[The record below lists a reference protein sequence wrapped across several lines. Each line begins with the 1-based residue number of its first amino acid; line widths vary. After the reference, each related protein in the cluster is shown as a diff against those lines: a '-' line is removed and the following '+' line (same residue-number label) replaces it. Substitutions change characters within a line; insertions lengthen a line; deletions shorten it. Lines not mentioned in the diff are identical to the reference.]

1 MPLTPQ
7 EHRWNEQNVLAA
19 SIAVTIL
26 LAVIGVVFGFIS
38 GSLSIAFDAVYSLID
53 ASMSVLA
60 LFVARL
66 IMTSATSGHLARKLQ
81 NRFTMGFWH
90 LEPIVLGLNGTILLT
105 IAVYALINAINS
117 LLDGGNVLVF
127 DEAILFA
134 AFAFFISTFMTGLE
148 YVLNKRIRSDFI
160 ALDIRSWLMSACIS
174 AALLVAFCIGYAVQ
188 GTPYE
193 WMSVYVDPFT
203 LAVVCVFI
211 IPLPIGTVRQAFSE
225 ILLVTPPDL
234 KRQVDEIAAAAVKRH
249 GFLYYRA
256 YVAKVGRAKQIE
268 IYFVA
273 PPDAPPRRL
282 EEWDIIRDEIGDA
295 IGDEG
300 PDRWLT
306 IAFTADPEWA
316 E

>member
-1 MPLTPQ
+1 MPLAPQ
-7 EHRWNEQNVLAA
+7 EHRWNEQNLLAA

-66 IMTSATSGHLARKLQ
+66 IITSSTSGHLARRLQ

-105 IAVYALINAINS
+105 IAIYALINAINS

-134 AFAFFISTFMTGLE
+134 VFAFTISAFMTGLE
-148 YVLNKRIRSDFI
+148 YVLNKRIGSDFI
-160 ALDIRSWLMSACIS
+160 LLDMRSWFMSACIS
-174 AALLVAFCIGYAVQ
+174 AALLVAFTIGYLVQ
-188 GTPYE
+188 GTSYQ
-193 WMSVYVDPFT
+193 WMAAYVDPFT
-203 LAVVCVFI
+203 LAVVSAFI
-211 IPLPIGTVRQAFSE
+211 IPIPIGTVRQAFSE

-234 KRQVDEIAAAAVKRH
+234 KIQVDEVAASAVERH

-273 PPDAPPRRL
+273 PPDAPPRQL
-282 EEWDIIRDEIGDA
+282 EEWDAIRDEVGLA

-306 IAFTADPEWA
+306 IAFTADPGWA